1 MRWNGRRWSRQRPR
15 DVGYRLT
22 GVSCPSKNSC
32 TAIEDLPCD
41 ACSGI
46 PKQLPL
52 AVRWDGTRWSRQ
64 LTPTGGSTTGLT
76 SVSCASQ
83 ITCTAVG
90 SDNLV
95 VSWNGKR
102 WSIQPTPKPSRMGS
116 ISLTGVSCASK
127 TSCIAVGSI
136 GSGGM
141 QSGGPLVEGWNGTR
155 WSIQR
160 APNPAGATYITLIGV
175 SCATATACTA
185 VGSYNNRAGRGRALV
200 ERWNGT
206 KWSIQPTPNPASA
219 TDSRLAA
226 VSCPSAT
233 ACTALG
239 SSQDAA
245 GQQHVL
251 IERWHRTG

>member
-1 MRWNGRRWSRQRPR
+1 M
-15 DVGYRLT
+15 
-22 GVSCPSKNSC
+22 
-32 TAIEDLPCD
+32 
-41 ACSGI
+41 
-46 PKQLPL
+46 
-52 AVRWDGTRWSRQ
+52 RWDGTRWWRQ
-64 LTPTGGSTTGLT
+64 LTPTGRSTTGLT

-95 VSWNGKR
+95 VGWNGKR
-102 WSIQPTPKPSRMGS
+102 WSIQPTPKPSRMRS
-116 ISLTGVSCASK
+116 IGPTGVSCASK
-127 TSCIAVGSI
+127 SSCIAVGSI
-136 GSGGM
+136 RSGGM
-141 QSGGPLVEGWNGTR
+141 LSGRMLVEHWNGTR

-160 APNPAGATYITLIGV
+160 ATNPAGGTDITLMGV

-219 TDSRLAA
+219 IGSGLSA

-233 ACTALG
+233 ACMALG
-239 SSQDAA
+239 SSRDAD
-245 GQQHVL
+245 GQVQVL